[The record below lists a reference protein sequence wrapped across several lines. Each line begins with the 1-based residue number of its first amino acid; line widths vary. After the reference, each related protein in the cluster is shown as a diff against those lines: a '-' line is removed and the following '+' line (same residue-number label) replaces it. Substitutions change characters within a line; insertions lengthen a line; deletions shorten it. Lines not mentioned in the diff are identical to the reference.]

1 MAIKKKSPPKPSPP
15 KPAAPKPSILSKAVS
30 AVKNTGSVLKASIT
44 GSSKI
49 VANTPSP
56 TLNRALEAV
65 ANNPFKT
72 AAAATV
78 IRYAAPI
85 AKGAASLIRGGS
97 AGSAAAAAAPAV
109 VQGAARSS
117 LMKYGIAAGA
127 GAAGA
132 FLLGKGQKQTQ
143 NQSQD
148 PYQNTPVSVTPWN
161 QPQQNPVVTPQ
172 QRGGVGITGNQNR
185 VRFSQDQIT
194 NTSSWQN
201 SPQTT
206 ITRNSP
212 SQTAG
217 QSAQAAQSS
226 GTDFGM
232 IALLLGAAY
241 ILSKR

>member
-1 MAIKKKSPPKPSPP
+1 MAIKKPK
-15 KPAAPKPSILSKAVS
+15 IVSKAIA
-30 AVKNTGSVLKASIT
+30 AVKNTGAVLKASIT

-72 AAAATV
+72 AAAATAV
-78 IRYAAPI
+78 KYAAPI
-85 AKGAASLIRGGS
+85 LKGAASLIRGGS
-97 AGSAAAAAAPAV
+97 AGSAAAAAAAPAATT
-109 VQGAARSS
+109 AARATISR
-117 LMKYGIAAGA
+117 YGMAAAAGA
-127 GAAGA
+127 GAV
-132 FLLGKGQKQTQ
+132 LLFGKGQKLGQ

-148 PYQNTPVSVTPWN
+148 PSQNTPVSVNPRN

-172 QRGGVGITGNQNR
+172 QRGGVGITGNNNR

-206 ITRNSP
+206 ITKNSP

-217 QSAQAAQSS
+217 QSAQASQAS
-226 GTDFGM
+226 GSDFGM
-232 IALLLGAAY
+232 IALILGAAY